1 MIAALKQLDAA
12 LIDLPSAAD
21 AGNQKEAESV
31 LKEVQAA
38 FEEVQALDPDIAFKT
53 T

>member
-21 AGNQKEAESV
+21 AGNQKEAESA
-31 LKEVQAA
+31 LKEDR
-38 FEEVQALDPDIAFKT
+38 LRSKKCNR
-53 T
+53 